1 LRLSSRGAP
10 ARRRGTVI
18 FRILAVLTIV
28 AVIVA
33 SLLLAGQ
40 QNGVPTSTTVQ
51 KTAWD
56 EGYSAQ
62 NARLVQTG
70 ADGLPL
76 YTVNA
81 AAIRQVPNEDQ
92 VQLTRVQM
100 TFRDPN
106 GTPWSATADQGT
118 LEQAAGQVALSGNVH
133 VIGTPP
139 EAQGPAQIA
148 TDALSVDLHTDLVST
163 RDPVTLFWAGA
174 VLSSTGLVADLKDY
188 RLELESQVHGTFSN

>member
-1 LRLSSRGAP
+1 M
-10 ARRRGTVI
+10 I
-18 FRILAVLTIV
+18 FRIFAALTVI

-40 QNGVPTSTTVQ
+40 PSGTPTSTTVQ
-51 KTAWD
+51 RTAWD
-56 EGYSAQ
+56 EGYSAR

-70 ADGLPL
+70 ADGRPL
-76 YTVNA
+76 YTLNA
-81 AAIRQVPNEDQ
+81 ATIRQLPNEDQ
-92 VQLTRVQM
+92 VQLTQVQM
-100 TFRDPN
+100 TFHDPN
-106 GTPWSATADQGT
+106 GTPWSATADRGM
-118 LEQAAGQVALSGNVH
+118 LEQGAGEVALSGNVH

-148 TDALSVDLHTDLVST
+148 TDALSVDLHSDLVST

-188 RLELESQVHGTFSN
+188 RVELESRVHGTFSK